1 VIIFNKAEGVMQLH
15 EKKGKHGAP
24 VTCGDWLFDNRLG
37 LASGVRV
44 MPDLAPP
51 AHQGIA
57 TKSPCAAGGQPAPSQ
72 VKISQP
78 VAETS
83 AKWESYSKFR
93 LGGMLSKVRG
103 PQPRPRGRTQPEAW
117 SHPGPTSAPP
127 QPLLQVPKH
136 IRAAGAPSMLQF
148 TPGYPPFV
156 AVAVGAKCAQQVTR
170 DSAGLR
176 ALAQRYSVGPTAC
189 SVWAA
194 APGHFLDTRSSRYLL
209 TFDTTRV
216 HEDLGLT
223 FPGMRIVYAW
233 CMHGAHKDFGTRL
246 AHLARPLHG
255 LRRFPRAPSPHQ
267 HHLPCWLQRTM
278 DRSPGSVGCRTTC

>member
-1 VIIFNKAEGVMQLH
+1 MQLH

-37 LASGVRV
+37 LASGLRV

-51 AHQGIA
+51 AQQGIA

-117 SHPGPTSAPP
+117 SHPRPHLCSSPTAPAGAEAHSGGRRP
-127 QPLLQVPKH
+127 QHAAVHTWLPSVRGGGRRRQV
-136 IRAAGAPSMLQF
+136 RAAS
-148 TPGYPPFV
+148 
-156 AVAVGAKCAQQVTR
+156 
-170 DSAGLR
+170 
-176 ALAQRYSVGPTAC
+176 
-189 SVWAA
+189 
-194 APGHFLDTRSSRYLL
+194 DT
-209 TFDTTRV
+209 
-216 HEDLGLT
+216 
-223 FPGMRIVYAW
+223 
-233 CMHGAHKDFGTRL
+233 
-246 AHLARPLHG
+246 
-255 LRRFPRAPSPHQ
+255 
-267 HHLPCWLQRTM
+267 
-278 DRSPGSVGCRTTC
+278 

>member
-1 VIIFNKAEGVMQLH
+1 MIIFNKGEGVMQLH

-37 LASGVRV
+37 LASGLRV

-51 AHQGIA
+51 AQQGIA

-156 AVAVGAKCAQQVTR
+156 AVAVGAKCAQQVTS
-170 DSAGLR
+170 DLAGLR
-176 ALAQRYSVGPTAC
+176 TLAQC
-189 SVWAA
+189 S
-194 APGHFLDTRSSRYLL
+194 P
-209 TFDTTRV
+209 RV
-216 HEDLGLT
+216 L
-223 FPGMRIVYAW
+223 
-233 CMHGAHKDFGTRL
+233 C
-246 AHLARPLHG
+246 
-255 LRRFPRAPSPHQ
+255 
-267 HHLPCWLQRTM
+267 
-278 DRSPGSVGCRTTC
+278 